1 MATSYGALCT
11 DFYIN
16 QKFALKMDL
25 PTARETVL
33 DLFDRIRKTIPQ
45 LDRFRR
51 YEGELALESPTKDG
65 QYAWLGLRQTAIK
78 SGWVNPDSLEDA
90 YTLHRLLLEICP
102 FFLSISPLDVD
113 YVELMFGFD
122 LEARGNHDAIVY
134 EALVRDTLVGK
145 LIEEPS
151 AQPIDVQPFV
161 GMGLT
166 EQCDLQAYFEV
177 KTRTPTRDVKSGEYG
192 QEPISVYLTVRKY
205 GEVQSPTDLLTSFD
219 ELRVQAER
227 LADERVLPHLIT
239 PLREAISMGGY

>member
-51 YEGELALESPTKDG
+51 YEGELALESATRDG
-65 QYAWLGLRQTAIK
+65 EYAWLGLRQTAIK
-78 SGWVNPDSLEDA
+78 SGWVNPDSLQDA

-134 EALVRDTLVGK
+134 EALLRETAVGK
-145 LIEEPS
+145 LIDQQG
-151 AQPIDVQPFV
+151 AQPLDVQPFL
-161 GMGLT
+161 GMSLS
-166 EQCDLQAYFEV
+166 EACDLQAYFEV
-177 KTRTPTRDVKSGEYG
+177 KTRTPTREVRAGEYG
-192 QEPISVYLTVRKY
+192 DEPISVYLTVRRY
-205 GEVQSPTDLLTSFD
+205 GEVQAPEDLLSTFD
-219 ELRVQAER
+219 LLRQHAER
-227 LADERVLPHLIT
+227 LAEERVLPHLIN

>member
-1 MATSYGALCT
+1 MTTSYGALCS

-51 YEGELALESPTKDG
+51 YEGELALESPNTDG

-78 SGWVNPDSLEDA
+78 SGWVNPDSLADA
-90 YTLHRLLLEICP
+90 YALHRLLLEICP

-113 YVELMFGFD
+113 FVELMFGFD

-134 EALVRDTLVGK
+134 EALFRDTPAGK
-145 LIEEPS
+145 LIDLEGT
-151 AQPIDVQPFV
+151 QPLDVQPFL
-161 GMGLT
+161 GMSLT
-166 EQCDLQAYFEV
+166 EKCDLQAYFEV
-177 KTRTPTRDVKSGEYG
+177 KTRTQTRDVRAGEYT

-205 GEVQSPTDLLTSFD
+205 GEVRTPEDLLTAFD
-219 ELRVQAER
+219 ELRGQAER
-227 LADERVLPHLIT
+227 LADERVLPHLLA
-239 PLREAISMGGY
+239 PLREAIGMGGY